1 MGSMELTEQRPESST
16 EPSDGKPD
24 GPQRS
29 GRGSWVGWIA
39 IVAVIVMVIVGIA
52 RGTSSELAGANL
64 ASAIKSGDRP
74 AAPGLPTQPLVRGG
88 ERIPSWY
95 RPVRAGGG
103 VGTGDNLWD
112 GPLVVN
118 FWTSWCGPCRDEAPA
133 LNRLQKDFKSAGVVV
148 VGVNGGSE
156 DTRSDAR
163 AFVREFK
170 TAYPVVVGT
179 AAVQRAW
186 GVDFFPETFIVGR
199 DGRISARVSGPIDE
213 AELRRIIERELE
225 RFPA

>member
-1 MGSMELTEQRPESST
+1 MVAMELTERRSQMPTQST
-16 EPSDGKPD
+16 DGEPD
-24 GPQRS
+24 GPRRS
-29 GRGSWVGWIA
+29 GRSSWIGWIA
-39 IVAVIVMVIVGIA
+39 IIAVIVMVIVGIA
-52 RGTSSELAGANL
+52 RGTSSELAGASL

-74 AAPGLPTQPLVRGG
+74 AAPGLPTQPLNRGD

-103 VGTGDNLWD
+103 VGTGGNLWD

-133 LNRLQKDFKSAGVVV
+133 LNRIQKEFKSDGVVV

-186 GVDFFPETFIVGR
+186 GVDFFPETYIVGR

-213 AELRRIIERELE
+213 AELRRIIDQELE